1 VKNSCF
7 KLYLFVLVS
16 FLFFNSNYLLA
27 NEQPTISLLT
37 CDSGNELYSTF
48 GHSALR
54 VYYPELGK
62 DLVFNFGLFDFN
74 TPHFYTKFIRG
85 KLQYMLGIQYM
96 EDFMEQFKWEGRGVK
111 EQILNLT
118 EDQSKELIDRLS
130 FLYLP
135 QNRYY
140 YYSFLHKNCT
150 SELRDIIFPLVD
162 NAPEKYKKEC
172 AGITYRELLN
182 SHIDGWTKFGINLL
196 LGSSLD
202 KIINKYESMFLPE
215 NLYAGTALLKNGDV
229 PLVNEDIY
237 LYKSEQNKINRGF
250 FDILISPLVV
260 FALIFI
266 LMVFVVIGK
275 LGIKRKMIYTV
286 YDNIFL
292 GIVSFLGLVLV
303 VIILITEHTELYAN
317 YNLLWCN
324 PLFIMVFLSSLKG
337 WEKIERLL
345 SAISLLCLAIL
356 QIIWAYNIQYA
367 EPSFYFIVTT
377 LVLSFIGRIIRPQL
391 LFGLKNKSHFV
402 ASFEN

>member
-1 VKNSCF
+1 MKNSCF
-7 KLYLFVLVS
+7 KLYLVVLVFVFS
-16 FLFFNSNYLLA
+16 LNSNYLQA
-27 NEQPTISLLT
+27 NGQPTISLLT

-54 VYYPELGK
+54 VYYPESGK
-62 DLVFNFGLFDFN
+62 DLVFNFGLFDFD

-111 EQILNLT
+111 EQILYLT
-118 EDQSKELIDRLS
+118 DSQSKELIDQLS

-162 NAPEKYKKEC
+162 NAPEKYKQEC

-182 SHIDGWTKFGINLL
+182 SHIEGWSKFGINLL

-215 NLYAGTALLKNGDV
+215 NLYSGVALLKNGDV
-229 PLVNEDIY
+229 PLVKEDIY
-237 LYKSEQNKINRGF
+237 LYKSEQNIKTRSF
-250 FDILISPLVV
+250 LDILISPLVV
-260 FALIFI
+260 FSLLFVI
-266 LMVFVVIGK
+266 MVFVAIRNYGK
-275 LGIKRKMIYTV
+275 RSSK
-286 YDNIFL
+286 IFLLYNNSYL
-292 GIVSFLGLVLV
+292 GIVSFLGLILV
-303 VIILITEHTELYAN
+303 VITLITEHTELYSN

-324 PLFIMVFLSSLKG
+324 PLFFIVLFSSLKR
-337 WEKIERLL
+337 WKKTERLL
-345 SAISLLCLAIL
+345 SAISLVFLAIL
-356 QIIWAYNIQYA
+356 QVIWALDIQYA
-367 EPSFYFIVTT
+367 EPAFFPIVIT
-377 LVLSFIGRIIRPQL
+377 LALSFIVRIIQPQL
-391 LFGLKNKSHFV
+391 
-402 ASFEN
+402 